1 MEQNKKLLN
10 PKLDVVFQALFGE
23 EGSEEITKSFLEEIL
38 EVKILK
44 IQLNINP
51 ILRRKK
57 QDDKLGILD
66 VAVKINENQNCDIE
80 MQMIKQ
86 EYIKERI
93 LFYWS
98 KLYIRS
104 IAKGQDYNKLEKSI
118 IILITDKNVPGLE
131 DMECHTKW
139 KILETKNKQKIL
151 TDKLEI
157 HIIQLDKLKENIKNI
172 NDNLL
177 DWLMFLENP
186 KSERVIKK
194 MDENKALKEAKK
206 KLDKLSEDGKMQQ
219 LAWWREK
226 AVYEENTRKRE
237 EEEMRKLK
245 IQIDEGKKQ
254 LDEGQK
260 KLDEG
265 QRKLDEGQ
273 RKLNE
278 GQRKLDEGQRQI
290 DEGKKQLDKR
300 QRQLDEDRKQ
310 FVEDKKRLDEE
321 KDKFFKQIE
330 KNKQIE
336 IAKKMK
342 EKKMDI
348 EQIKEI
354 TGLTTQEIDIL

>member
-1 MEQNKKLLN
+1 
-10 PKLDVVFQALFGE
+10 
-23 EGSEEITKSFLEEIL
+23 
-38 EVKILK
+38 
-44 IQLNINP
+44 
-51 ILRRKK
+51 
-57 QDDKLGILD
+57 
-66 VAVKINENQNCDIE
+66 
-80 MQMIKQ
+80 
-86 EYIKERI
+86 
-93 LFYWS
+93 
-98 KLYIRS
+98 
-104 IAKGQDYNKLEKSI
+104 
-118 IILITDKNVPGLE
+118 
-131 DMECHTKW
+131 MECHTKW

-194 MDENKALKEAKK
+194 MDENKALKEAKQ

-237 EEEMRKLK
+237 EEEVRKLK

-254 LDEGQK
+254 LNEGKK

-273 RKLNE
+273 MK
-278 GQRKLDEGQRQI
+278 
-290 DEGKKQLDKR
+290 
-300 QRQLDEDRKQ
+300 LDEDRKQ

>member
-1 MEQNKKLLN
+1 M
-10 PKLDVVFQALFGE
+10 P
-23 EGSEEITKSFLEEIL
+23 SFESSFNSPEWFRY
-38 EVKILK
+38 KNDS
-44 IQLNINP
+44 Q
-51 ILRRKK
+51 R
-57 QDDKLGILD
+57 
-66 VAVKINENQNCDIE
+66 
-80 MQMIKQ
+80 Q
-86 EYIKERI
+86 EY
-93 LFYWS
+93 
-98 KLYIRS
+98 LYFF
-104 IAKGQDYNKLEKSI
+104 
-118 IILITDKNVPGLE
+118 P
-131 DMECHTKW
+131 
-139 KILETKNKQKIL
+139 
-151 TDKLEI
+151 
-157 HIIQLDKLKENIKNI
+157 ENIKNI

-194 MDENKALKEAKK
+194 MDENKALKEAKQ

-237 EEEMRKLK
+237 EEEVRKLK

-254 LDEGQK
+254 LNEGQK
-260 KLDEG
+260 
-265 QRKLDEGQ
+265 KLDEGQ

>member
-1 MEQNKKLLN
+1 MEQNKRLLN

-157 HIIQLDKLKENIKNI
+157 HIIQIKR
-172 NDNLL
+172 
-177 DWLMFLENP
+177 
-186 KSERVIKK
+186 KYKK
-194 MDENKALKEAKK
+194 YK
-206 KLDKLSEDGKMQQ
+206 
-219 LAWWREK
+219 
-226 AVYEENTRKRE
+226 
-237 EEEMRKLK
+237 
-245 IQIDEGKKQ
+245 
-254 LDEGQK
+254 
-260 KLDEG
+260 
-265 QRKLDEGQ
+265 
-273 RKLNE
+273 
-278 GQRKLDEGQRQI
+278 
-290 DEGKKQLDKR
+290 
-300 QRQLDEDRKQ
+300 
-310 FVEDKKRLDEE
+310 
-321 KDKFFKQIE
+321 
-330 KNKQIE
+330 
-336 IAKKMK
+336 
-342 EKKMDI
+342 
-348 EQIKEI
+348 
-354 TGLTTQEIDIL
+354 

>member
-1 MEQNKKLLN
+1 MEQNKRLLN

-23 EGSEEITKSFLEEIL
+23 EGSEGITKSFL
-38 EVKILK
+38 KILK

-194 MDENKALKEAKK
+194 MDENKALKEAKQ

-237 EEEMRKLK
+237 EEEVRKLK

-254 LDEGQK
+254 LNEGQK
-260 KLDEG
+260 
-265 QRKLDEGQ
+265 KLDEGQ

>member
-1 MEQNKKLLN
+1 
-10 PKLDVVFQALFGE
+10 
-23 EGSEEITKSFLEEIL
+23 
-38 EVKILK
+38 
-44 IQLNINP
+44 
-51 ILRRKK
+51 
-57 QDDKLGILD
+57 
-66 VAVKINENQNCDIE
+66 
-80 MQMIKQ
+80 
-86 EYIKERI
+86 
-93 LFYWS
+93 
-98 KLYIRS
+98 
-104 IAKGQDYNKLEKSI
+104 
-118 IILITDKNVPGLE
+118 
-131 DMECHTKW
+131 
-139 KILETKNKQKIL
+139 
-151 TDKLEI
+151 
-157 HIIQLDKLKENIKNI
+157 
-172 NDNLL
+172 
-177 DWLMFLENP
+177 MFLENP

-194 MDENKALKEAKK
+194 MDENKALKEAKQ

-237 EEEMRKLK
+237 EEEVRKLK

-254 LDEGQK
+254 LNEGQK

-273 RKLNE
+273 MK
-278 GQRKLDEGQRQI
+278 
-290 DEGKKQLDKR
+290 
-300 QRQLDEDRKQ
+300 LDEDRKQ

>member
-118 IILITDKNVPGLE
+118 IILIADKNVPGLE

-254 LDEGQK
+254 LDEGQRQLDEGQRQLDEGQRQLDEGQRQ
-260 KLDEG
+260 LDEG

-273 RKLNE
+273 R
-278 GQRKLDEGQRQI
+278 QLDE
-290 DEGKKQLDKR
+290 R